1 MIDLLPLSS
10 RIYRRLLVLYP
21 EDLRRDYGADM
32 AFVFAEDL
40 EAARREAGL
49 RGVVRV
55 WRCALCEFF
64 RFALPDHA
72 SSPAVSVPA
81 IWFALSSIIMSAEVA
96 LALRHSPRTPRPSHA
111 LCAALL
117 LPSLHHAADVSGGH
131 LGLPRQRHH
140 FPGPVRT
147 PGRDRSAMLEV
158 RDLTKRFGGQT
169 VVDHVNFTV
178 RPGEITGYL
187 GPNGSGKSTTVK
199 MMTGLLHPTEGQ
211 ILFNGRNIR
220 DDATG
225 FKQRLGY
232 VPEEPNLYG
241 YLTGLEYLQLAG
253 GLRGLPE
260 DRVRQKANELLELL
274 SLRDARWVPIS
285 AYSKGMKQRV
295 LIAAALLHDPDVLI
309 FDEAQSG
316 LDIANSLLFRHLLR
330 TLAAR
335 GKAILYISH
344 VLELVEKVCEHIV
357 VIYRGRIVADDSV
370 SRLRDLMHLPNL
382 EEIFTQLVEQHDM
395 ESRAQEI
402 ASVITW

>member
-1 MIDLLPLSS
+1 
-10 RIYRRLLVLYP
+10 
-21 EDLRRDYGADM
+21 
-32 AFVFAEDL
+32 
-40 EAARREAGL
+40 
-49 RGVVRV
+49 
-55 WRCALCEFF
+55 
-64 RFALPDHA
+64 
-72 SSPAVSVPA
+72 
-81 IWFALSSIIMSAEVA
+81 
-96 LALRHSPRTPRPSHA
+96 
-111 LCAALL
+111 
-117 LPSLHHAADVSGGH
+117 
-131 LGLPRQRHH
+131 
-140 FPGPVRT
+140 
-147 PGRDRSAMLEV
+147 MLEV
-158 RDLTKRFGGQT
+158 RHLTKRFGGAT

-178 RPGEITGYL
+178 RAGEVTGYL

-220 DDATG
+220 EDATA
-225 FKQRLGY
+225 FRQRLGY

-253 GLRGLPE
+253 GLRGLPA
-260 DRVRQKANELLELL
+260 DRVTDKANELLELL
-274 SLRDARWVPIS
+274 SLRDARWSPIS

-295 LIAAALLHDPDVLI
+295 LIAAALLHDPDVLV

-344 VLELVEKVCEHIV
+344 VLELVEKICEHIV

-382 EEIFTQLVEQHDM
+382 EEIFTQLVEQDDM

-402 ASVITW
+402 ASVMTW